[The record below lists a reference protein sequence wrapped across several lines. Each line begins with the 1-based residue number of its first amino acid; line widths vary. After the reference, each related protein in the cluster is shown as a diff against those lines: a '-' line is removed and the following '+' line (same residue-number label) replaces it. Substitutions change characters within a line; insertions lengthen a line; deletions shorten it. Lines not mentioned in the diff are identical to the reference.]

1 MISKPTTCTEDG
13 TRTYLCANCGQTRV
27 ETIKASGHIFGD
39 WVVTKPATAAVE
51 GEQQRTCAICGFV
64 ETAEIDALGYQ
75 KCYVVSFDDGG
86 KTWYHEAID
95 FAVANGLMNGV
106 ANTKFDP
113 EGTMSRAMVVT
124 ALYREAGEPEVTAP
138 STFTDVAEGQW
149 YSDAIA
155 WAQDTKVVDGVAAD
169 KFAPNDDVTREQLAT
184 ILWRYSGKP
193 EAKADLSKYE
203 DADEISAYALTA
215 MNWAVEQGIFSGD
228 NGKLKPTANA
238 TRAEFATMLMR
249 FLGGSYECDHMKNV
263 E

>member
-1 MISKPTTCTEDG
+1 M
-13 TRTYLCANCGQTRV
+13 
-27 ETIKASGHIFGD
+27 
-39 WVVTKPATAAVE
+39 
-51 GEQQRTCAICGFV
+51 
-64 ETAEIDALGYQ
+64 
-75 KCYVVSFDDGG
+75 
-86 KTWYHEAID
+86 
-95 FAVANGLMNGV
+95 
-106 ANTKFDP
+106 
-113 EGTMSRAMVVT
+113 
-124 ALYREAGEPEVTAP
+124 
-138 STFTDVAEGQW
+138 
-149 YSDAIA
+149 
-155 WAQDTKVVDGVAAD
+155 AAD

-184 ILWRYSGKP
+184 ILWRYSGRP